1 MSDNDDFFDPDLDSK
16 VTNDNTAEVIAAF
29 KTLVKAEENAAILKA
44 QLEGE
49 TATASKIKTATLPD
63 LLKEMGTELWRD
75 PETGITV
82 ELETA
87 VNSALPKN
95 VEKRNEI
102 LDALRPIGIEQIMA
116 EEFTV
121 NFAPNDKRAHAIRAI
136 LGLEPQT
143 SVLEDDDDSEDY
155 RLSNEQMDL
164 VQRLRETFEF
174 EDLPSAEKLGVH
186 PSRLKS
192 WLKTMIGKGHGND
205 IKEAGIWH
213 GKHAKLTKPKEKN

>member
-1 MSDNDDFFDPDLDSK
+1 MPDNDDFFDPDLDSK

-29 KTLVKAEENAAILKA
+29 KALVKAEENAAILKA

-87 VNSALPKN
+87 VNSSLPKD
-95 VEKRNEI
+95 VERRNEI

-121 NFAPNDKRAHAIRAI
+121 SFAPNDKRAHAIRAI

-143 SVLEDDDDSEDY
+143 SVLEDGDSEDY

-174 EDLPSAEKLGVH
+174 EGLPAEEKLGVH

-192 WLKTMIGKGHGND
+192 WLKTMIGKGYGND

-213 GKHAKLTKPKEKN
+213 GKHAKLTNPKGKK